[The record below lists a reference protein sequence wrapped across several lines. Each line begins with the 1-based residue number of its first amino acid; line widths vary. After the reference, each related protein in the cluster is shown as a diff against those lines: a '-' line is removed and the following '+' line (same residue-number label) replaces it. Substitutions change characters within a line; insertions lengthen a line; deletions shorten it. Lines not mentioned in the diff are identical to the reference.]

1 MTCIQVIT
9 SDLEDNQVKAD
20 NEESDEEM
28 EIVLMS
34 QPKSFPYVENNKVW
48 PSPLPTQS
56 QLKATTICMTN
67 ERCLSKKRKRS
78 RIF

>member
-28 EIVLMS
+28 EIVLMN
-34 QPKSFPYVENNKVW
+34 QPKSFPYVENNKV
-48 PSPLPTQS
+48 
-56 QLKATTICMTN
+56 
-67 ERCLSKKRKRS
+67 
-78 RIF
+78 